1 MTEPQL
7 SRNRILE
14 LARLGVSSSARDEA
28 KLVLVEG
35 YRAIAGAASARAK
48 FESIFV
54 LDDSDTRLQNIDAQ
68 VVKIDDKTAKK
79 IATTTNPQGAIGI
92 CKMPV
97 FNPEELAKGVLFNK
111 PVIVLDNV
119 SDPGNVGTIIRSA
132 RAFGIGAVVMV
143 GGCDPFHPKVVRS
156 SAGMIF
162 GIPVASIEPYQLERI
177 LDGRKI
183 YKAQASKE
191 DELQTINFE
200 KNPAIAFGSEANG
213 FVTEFF
219 ENNTLGVS
227 INMEESC
234 ESLNVAMTATI
245 IAYHLSV
252 LQK

>member
-1 MTEPQL
+1 MEKLSL

-14 LARLGVSSSARDEA
+14 LARLGVSSPARDEA

-35 YRAIAGAASARAK
+35 YRAIAGAMSSGAK
-48 FESIFV
+48 FENIFAV
-54 LDDSDTRLQNIDAQ
+54 NVNDERLQGLDTSVIEIDE
-68 VVKIDDKTAKK
+68 KTAKK

-92 CKMPV
+92 CEMPV
-97 FNPEELAKGVLFNK
+97 FNPESLLEGELFNK

-132 RAFGIGAVVMV
+132 GAFGIGAIVMV

-162 GIPVASIEPYQLERI
+162 GTPIASVEPYQLEKI
-177 LDGRKI
+177 LDKRQV
-183 YKAQASKE
+183 YKAEASK
-191 DELQTINFE
+191 DSELQTIDFP

-213 FVTEFF
+213 FQTSFF
-219 ENNTLGVS
+219 EDNALSVS

-245 IAYHLSV
+245 IAYHLST